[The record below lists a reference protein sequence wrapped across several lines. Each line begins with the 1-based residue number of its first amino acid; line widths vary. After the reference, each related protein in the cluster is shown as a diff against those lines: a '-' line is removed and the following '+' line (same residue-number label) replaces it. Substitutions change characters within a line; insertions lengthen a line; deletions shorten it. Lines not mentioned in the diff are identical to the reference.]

1 MTLTKKDIE
10 EAAQLTP
17 EEIDLINNAAESLMR
32 HEPRPV
38 VLMALASQLIGIVV
52 QGSKGI
58 LSKEIVV
65 DLVAKAVEV

>member
-1 MTLTKKDIE
+1 
-10 EAAQLTP
+10 
-17 EEIDLINNAAESLMR
+17 
-32 HEPRPV
+32 
-38 VLMALASQLIGIVV
+38 MALASHLIGIVV